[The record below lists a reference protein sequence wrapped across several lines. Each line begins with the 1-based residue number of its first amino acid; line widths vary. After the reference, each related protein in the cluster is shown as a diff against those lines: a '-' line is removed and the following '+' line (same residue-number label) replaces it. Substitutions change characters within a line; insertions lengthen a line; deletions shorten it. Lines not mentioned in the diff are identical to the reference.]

1 MNPTLT
7 RSGSSQLVGMVMND
21 DAPDAPAA
29 AELTAAEL
37 QQIEV
42 YDDLQLIEAAR
53 ECDCGRGA
61 DCEVCYDGHA
71 VEDS

>member
-1 MNPTLT
+1 
-7 RSGSSQLVGMVMND
+7 MND